1 MLLATALVPA
11 FEASWKEYS
20 SKRCVPA
27 RTRQVDSSDSLLQPY
42 NVSADDCQAH
52 AKQCRPRGHSWQV
65 VASLHAAQARA
76 PTGCERPPPRLTS
89 RPSCSSPASVQAA
102 SSLKLLVGV
111 MSSPRARER
120 RDAIRATWMQW
131 AGEGS
136 DALICFA
143 MGRLGPAPVLL
154 QKLDEEA
161 REHHDIVWLE
171 DTPDGCSGQHMH
183 IAKAYEWWRSA
194 AAMLGPD
201 SRAHVVKTD
210 DDAQL
215 HLPWLA
221 AQLQP
226 LRCIDHLYFGPMVWV
241 GFNPKIFKQC
251 GWDWSSAKNYINYGC
266 ARAGF
271 HPAFPY
277 ALGALE
283 VLSAPLAK
291 RLAASA
297 SVANFVQVAK
307 ARPVIIEDPVLG
319 YWLAS
324 DAVTG
329 GNAVQ
334 ITYVRAYVGNLNC
347 YRQNAGGGRVLNQSA
362 GMHHLKTQAAQLYAW
377 DLLRHGL
384 PYTQPECSARTDPGD
399 KGWKGN
405 AYWNRAVH
413 SVKKS
418 GQTRYS

>member
-1 MLLATALVPA
+1 MRLVVCFPRSELVGGAGMLSLLAAPVA

-20 SKRCVPA
+20 SRRCVPA
-27 RTRQVDSSDSLLQPY
+27 SGRAVDLADPLLRPY
-42 NVSADDCQAH
+42 NASADGCRADT
-52 AKQCRPRGHSWQV
+52 KQCRPRDHAWPV
-65 VASLHAAQARA
+65 VTSSHAAQAAA
-76 PTGCERPPPRLTS
+76 PTGCEPPPPPSTS
-89 RPSCSSPASVQAA
+89 RPSCSSIASVQSA
-102 SSLKLLVGV
+102 SGLRLLVGI

-136 DALICFA
+136 EALICFA
-143 MGRLGPAPVLL
+143 LGRLGPSPALL
-154 QKLDEEA
+154 QKLDEEE
-161 REHHDIVWLE
+161 REHHDILWLQ

-194 AAMLGPD
+194 AAMLGPG

-221 AQLQP
+221 AQLRP

-241 GFNPKIFKQC
+241 GFNPNIFKQC
-251 GWDWSSAKNYINYGC
+251 GWDWSSARNYVNYGC

-271 HPAFPY
+271 HPASPY

-297 SVANFVQVAK
+297 SVANFVRAAK

-324 DAVTG
+324 DAITG
-329 GNAVQ
+329 GDAVRV
-334 ITYVRAYVGNLNC
+334 TYVRAYIGNLNC
-347 YRQNAGGGRVLNQSA
+347 YRQNAGGGRVLNQSV

-384 PYTQPECSARTDPGD
+384 PYKQPECS
-399 KGWKGN
+399 
-405 AYWNRAVH
+405 
-413 SVKKS
+413 
-418 GQTRYS
+418 